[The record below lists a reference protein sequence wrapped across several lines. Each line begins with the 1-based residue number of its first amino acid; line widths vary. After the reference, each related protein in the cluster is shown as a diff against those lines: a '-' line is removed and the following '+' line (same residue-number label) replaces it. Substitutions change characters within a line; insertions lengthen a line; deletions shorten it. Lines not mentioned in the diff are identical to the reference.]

1 MTRVSSQHP
10 TDDTMNSRQRLG
22 DVPGHVTTDLYT
34 GNDWA
39 SFKAQ
44 HSVAISHLFYSWAN
58 PKCKNGK
65 LPPGSMG
72 LPFVGETLRFF
83 SSHSF
88 YDIPPFMSKRIARH
102 GHLFRTSLIGQ
113 RVVVSTDPEINY
125 KVLQQENESLVM
137 WYTDCF
143 LGIVGTEEDLMAI
156 HGSAHKYLKNLMLQF
171 LGPENVR
178 VKLLPKVDEAT
189 RKHLHSWASNGSIDV
204 KHGAAYMIF
213 ESFGKNLLS
222 YDEDEITKTLV
233 ESFEAFM
240 DGFVSFPLYIPGTA
254 FYACIQGR
262 KKAMKVI
269 KDMYQAR
276 KASKN
281 RSHGDFMDRLL
292 EEVEKENTIVDESLA
307 INLVFVLLFAAY
319 EAASQALTLLTKFVF
334 ENPNVLQELMGKELH
349 SGSKTFMAFG
359 GSVRLCLG
367 AEFAKVQMA
376 IYLHYLVTKYR
387 YGPLFR
393 AGLLEQRMVVSIDPE
408 TNFSMFKQEN
418 PDLLLWYGGSFEE
431 MIGDEKFLASHGSI
445 RKYMKNLILSFVGPE
460 NLRTKLLH
468 QMDVVTQRHLHSWAT
483 DGRVDVKDASPKM
496 LFEFVAGKLLSYDEV
511 KQAKKLGENLKTF
524 KDGLTSFPLNIPGT
538 TFHGCIQAHKRAM
551 KAIEEIYLERKAS
564 KIPGNDFL
572 DNIIAETAK
581 KDTFLND
588 TNVTKLPFAILLAG
602 YESTPQAVTLV
613 TKLVADHPD
622 VLAELMV
629 INETVLL
636 GNMVPGIFRKAMKDV
651 EINAASLDNEMS
663 PNAPPVW
670 DSSLVLTSAQPIPP
684 IRSVRSRQ
692 PPSYLKHYHC
702 PTLPH
707 VANLVQSDSKE
718 TKPSYEN
725 SWFLIQMLLEL
736 VAGKLLSYDESKQ
749 AKKLEENYKTFKDGL
764 VSLPLNIPGRT
775 FHACMQVINETIR
788 LSNMVPGIFRKV
800 TKDMQINGYT
810 IPKGWIIMAALPVV
824 HLSEYENPFCFQS
837 MALAGN

>member
-1 MTRVSSQHP
+1 MWEVII
-10 TDDTMNSRQRLG
+10 LCL
-22 DVPGHVTTDLYT
+22 VPLLV
-34 GNDWA
+34 
-39 SFKAQ
+39 
-44 HSVAISHLFYSWAN
+44 VAISHLFYSWAN

-334 ENPNVLQELMGKELH
+334 ENPNVLQELMKEQETIVRKRDKELPGRVNLEEYKHMTFTHMGKELH

-387 YGPLFR
+387 CS
-393 AGLLEQRMVVSIDPE
+393 VI
-408 TNFSMFKQEN
+408 K
-418 PDLLLWYGGSFEE
+418 GGEV
-431 MIGDEKFLASHGSI
+431 I
-445 RKYMKNLILSFVGPE
+445 RKPTISYPNG
-460 NLRTKLLH
+460 LH
-468 QMDVVTQRHLHSWAT
+468 IS
-483 DGRVDVKDASPKM
+483 
-496 LFEFVAGKLLSYDEV
+496 
-511 KQAKKLGENLKTF
+511 
-524 KDGLTSFPLNIPGT
+524 
-538 TFHGCIQAHKRAM
+538 
-551 KAIEEIYLERKAS
+551 IEE
-564 KIPGNDFL
+564 
-572 DNIIAETAK
+572 NI
-581 KDTFLND
+581 
-588 TNVTKLPFAILLAG
+588 
-602 YESTPQAVTLV
+602 
-613 TKLVADHPD
+613 
-622 VLAELMV
+622 
-629 INETVLL
+629 
-636 GNMVPGIFRKAMKDV
+636 
-651 EINAASLDNEMS
+651 
-663 PNAPPVW
+663 
-670 DSSLVLTSAQPIPP
+670 
-684 IRSVRSRQ
+684 
-692 PPSYLKHYHC
+692 
-702 PTLPH
+702 
-707 VANLVQSDSKE
+707 SKE
-718 TKPSYEN
+718 
-725 SWFLIQMLLEL
+725 
-736 VAGKLLSYDESKQ
+736 
-749 AKKLEENYKTFKDGL
+749 
-764 VSLPLNIPGRT
+764 
-775 FHACMQVINETIR
+775 
-788 LSNMVPGIFRKV
+788 
-800 TKDMQINGYT
+800 
-810 IPKGWIIMAALPVV
+810 
-824 HLSEYENPFCFQS
+824 
-837 MALAGN
+837 